1 MRWTEA
7 KDVLMMRE
15 VVASGLFT
23 HNSGSRERSNGW
35 QAVATNLNAIDG
47 FMVTTRA
54 VRDRITNLMKKFSA
68 QNNAEKKAT
77 GIGGS
82 EPTESEILLQD
93 LMDMSADSEMR
104 KEEEKSAKNE
114 IENQEKQKALDI
126 RSTAMETFK
135 EIKKRKNEDEPAK
148 EKKTRRS
155 NIDTLSFLKE
165 KIESDRELK
174 TRVIESNTNARN
186 EFQQMLLHQQPH
198 NNDVLEVFAKQ
209 SQSQSEQFQTMMAQQ
224 QNQTLAL
231 IQALVSKDM

>member
-1 MRWTEA
+1 
-7 KDVLMMRE
+7 
-15 VVASGLFT
+15 
-23 HNSGSRERSNGW
+23 
-35 QAVATNLNAIDG
+35 
-47 FMVTTRA
+47 
-54 VRDRITNLMKKFSA
+54 MKKFSA

-135 EIKKRKNEDEPAK
+135 ETKKRKNEDEPAK

-165 KIESDRELK
+165 KIESDRELN
-174 TRVIESNTNARN
+174 TREIESNTNARN
-186 EFQQMLLHQQPH
+186 EFQQMLLHQQRH

-209 SQSQSEQFQTMMAQQ
+209 SQSQSEQFQAQQ

-231 IQALVSKDM
+231 IQALVRKDM

>member
-23 HNSGSRERSNGW
+23 YNSGSRERSNGW

-165 KIESDRELK
+165 KIESDRDLK

-186 EFQQMLLHQQPH
+186 EFQQMLLHQQRH

-231 IQALVSKDM
+231 IQALVRKDM